1 MDPLHTLPP
10 LVDADWLR
18 AQRDST
24 DLIVLDAR
32 IGTQGATYV
41 SGIQSFE
48 SDGHIPGARFADLI
62 DGFSDPEAP
71 FMFTRPK
78 LEPFRRVLQALG
90 ISENSRI
97 VVYDS
102 LTGAWAARV
111 WWVLRAYGH
120 PHVQVL
126 NGGLRQWQA
135 AGGASAFGPPAQ
147 PVAGNFNPVAQ
158 GGYFVDLPDLLA
170 PASGLPL
177 VCALREDAFLAG
189 HIPGSVSIAY
199 RSLLRDDGRID
210 PNRAKEKLKHAG
222 FSSDSQPIF
231 YCGGGINAAGLAL
244 AAVSAGFTAPRIY
257 DGSLEE
263 WTSDPARPLEKGPVL
278 PT

>member
-1 MDPLHTLPP
+1 MESGRTLRP
-10 LVDADWLR
+10 LVEADWLR
-18 AQRDST
+18 TQIDSP
-24 DLIVLDAR
+24 DLVVLDAR
-32 IGTQGATYV
+32 IGMEGANYV
-41 SGIQSFE
+41 SGMASFE
-48 SDGHIPGARFADLI
+48 RDGHIPGARFADLI
-62 DGFSDPEAP
+62 DGFSDPNGA
-71 FMFTRPK
+71 FMFTRPQTQH
-78 LEPFRRVLQALG
+78 FRQVLQALG
-90 ISENSRI
+90 ITRQSRI

-135 AGGASAFGPPAQ
+135 AGGRLAFGPSATPA
-147 PVAGNFNPVAQ
+147 AGDFDPVAQ
-158 GGYFVDLPDLLA
+158 AGYFVDLPDILA
-170 PASGLPL
+170 HAAGLPL
-177 VCALREDAFLAG
+177 VCALREDAFLAS

-210 PNRAKEKLKHAG
+210 PARARARLERAG
-222 FSSDSQPIF
+222 FSSTSQALV

-244 AAVSAGFTAPRIY
+244 AALAAGFTAPRIY

-263 WTSDPARPLEKGPVL
+263 WTSDPARPLEKGPGL